1 MLLKYVP
8 GLLLHPEQTWQAI
21 RAEDKS
27 VVACYLELVLILAL
41 IPPAAGFYGTTR
53 VGWQLGW
60 GEPIRLTTD
69 SALTIA
75 VLYYL
80 AILVAVGVVGKAI
93 HWMAQTYGARP
104 TLAQCVT
111 LAAFTAVPLLLLGI
125 LQAYPVLLINFLV
138 GLVALAYT
146 VYLLYSGVPVMMGI
160 SKERG
165 FLFSSAVLTFG
176 LVSLVAMLAITVI
189 LWGFGV
195 DPEYTY

>member
-1 MLLKYVP
+1 
-8 GLLLHPEQTWQAI
+8 
-21 RAEDKS
+21 
-27 VVACYLELVLILAL
+27 
-41 IPPAAGFYGTTR
+41 
-53 VGWQLGW
+53 
-60 GEPIRLTTD
+60 
-69 SALTIA
+69 
-75 VLYYL
+75 
-80 AILVAVGVVGKAI
+80 
-93 HWMAQTYGARP
+93 
-104 TLAQCVT
+104 LAQCVT
-111 LAAFTAVPLLLLGI
+111 LAAFTAVPLLLLGV

>member
-1 MLLKYVP
+1 MLLKYLP
-8 GLLLHPEQTWQAI
+8 GLLLHPEQTWRAI
-21 RAEDKS
+21 RDEDKS
-27 VVACYLELVLILAL
+27 IASCYLELVLILGL
-41 IPPAAGFYGTTR
+41 IPPVAGFYGTTQ

-60 GEPIRLTTD
+60 GEPIMLTTG

-75 VLYYL
+75 VLYYG

-93 HWMAQTYGARP
+93 HWMAQTYGANP
-104 TLAQCVT
+104 TLAHCVT
-111 LAAFTAVPLLLLGI
+111 LAAFTASPLLILGI
-125 LQAYPVLLINFLV
+125 MQAYPVLLINFLV
-138 GLVALAYT
+138 GLVALAWT

>member
-1 MLLKYVP
+1 MLLKYLP

-27 VVACYLELVLILAL
+27 ITSCYLELVLILGL
-41 IPPAAGFYGTTR
+41 IPPAAGFYGTTQ

-60 GEPIRLTTD
+60 GEPIKLTTG

-75 VLYYL
+75 VLYYG

-93 HWMAQTYGARP
+93 HWMARTYGASP

-111 LAAFTAVPLLLLGI
+111 LAAFTASPLLLLGI
-125 LQAYPVLLINFLV
+125 MQAYPVLLINFLV
-138 GLVALAYT
+138 GLVALAWT
-146 VYLLYSGVPVMMGI
+146 VHLLYSGVPVMMGI